1 MKKFLNKVHLWTGMF
16 VGTIIVIIALTGCI
30 YAFQEEIKNLS
41 QDFRFVENENKDF
54 LTPSEIVKIAQN
66 KLPKKELHAI
76 MYKSKSHAVSAIFY
90 GKTYYDI
97 IYINPY
103 SGKIL
108 KVNDENSGF
117 FRFILDG
124 HFYLWLPA
132 EIGQL
137 VVAISTL
144 LFLVLIISGIYLW
157 WPRNKN
163 ARKQRFKY
171 KLDGSWKRKN
181 YDLHS
186 VTGFYISAL
195 ALVFTITGLVWGFQ
209 WFNSI
214 YYSLITGGKTM
225 IEYQEPISNQKNKT
239 IFSKPTIDLVWE
251 KMNVEYPNAAWIE
264 VHPPHD
270 NKAVIAANSNPDLG
284 TYWKTDYRYFDQY
297 SLKEIEVKHLYG
309 RFKNLSGG
317 DKLMR
322 MNYDIHVGGV
332 FGFAGKV
339 LAFLIS
345 LLIASMPITGF
356 LIWKGRKKKKLTLS

>member
-1 MKKFLNKVHLWTGMF
+1 MKKIFNKIHLWIGLI
-16 VGTIIVIIALTGCI
+16 VGSIIIIIALTGCI
-30 YAFQEEIKNLS
+30 YAFQEEIQNLS
-41 QDFRFVENENKDF
+41 QDFRFVEKENKAF
-54 LTPSEIVKIAQN
+54 LAPSEIVKIAQRE
-66 KLPKKELHAI
+66 LPKKELHAI

-90 GKTYYDI
+90 GENYYDI

-103 SGKIL
+103 SGKVL

-117 FRFILDG
+117 FHFILEG
-124 HFYLWLPA
+124 HFYLWLP
-132 EIGQL
+132 EHIGQP

-171 KLDGSWKRKN
+171 KMDGSWKRKN

-186 VTGFYISAL
+186 VTGFYICVFAL
-195 ALVFTITGLVWGFQ
+195 IFTITGLVWGFQ
-209 WFNSI
+209 WFSNS

-225 IEYQEPISNQKNKT
+225 IHYKEPVSSIKYKT
-239 IFSKPTIDLVWE
+239 NFSKSTLDLVWE
-251 KMNVEYPNAAWIE
+251 KMNRENPNAKWIE
-264 VHPPHD
+264 VHPPH
-270 NKAVIAANSNPDLG
+270 NKKAVIAANSNPDLG

-297 SLKEIEVKHLYG
+297 SMKEIDVKHLYG
-309 RFKNLSGG
+309 RFKNLSDG

-332 FGFAGKV
+332 FGLMGKI

-345 LLIASMPITGF
+345 LLISTMPISGF
-356 LIWKGRKKKKLTLS
+356 LIWKGRKKRA